1 MDEGEKPFATS
12 RDLKYLKNYSSL
24 GVKKST
30 RARRAAI
37 AAIFPLCAG
46 INFKTEKKLF
56 IASDSVRS
64 ARVNQQFR
72 FAPVFVCT
80 ITHTNLI

>member
-46 INFKTEKKLF
+46 INFKTEKNFSSPVIPSDPLESISSSALPLF
-56 IASDSVRS
+56 L
-64 ARVNQQFR
+64 
-72 FAPVFVCT
+72 FAQS
-80 ITHTNLI
+80 HTQI